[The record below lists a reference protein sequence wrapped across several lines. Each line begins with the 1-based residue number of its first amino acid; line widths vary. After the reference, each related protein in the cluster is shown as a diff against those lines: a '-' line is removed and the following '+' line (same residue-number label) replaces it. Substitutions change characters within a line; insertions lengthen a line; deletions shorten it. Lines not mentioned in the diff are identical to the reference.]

1 MKLFL
6 KFILIF
12 TFSFSPALAETFNYA
27 LKRAYENNPEL
38 NAERE
43 SINISEEEY
52 KISISSYLPS
62 ITLEGSKSEEDTEKL
77 TNRDGSNATIT
88 DVDPETKSIKVTQ
101 TLIDFGRGAE
111 LSKSKI
117 GIDLAKAKL
126 KKKEQDIL
134 YKAVEAYTGLI
145 SSKEKF
151 VINSSNVN
159 LLERQVET
167 DRIRLERGNISLSDV
182 AQSES
187 SLAGAQA
194 KLIQAENELLT
205 SRLNY
210 ENIIGEL
217 NDIESLDKSSIFDL
231 NLPNQL
237 NDAISMSKKNNP
249 DLIIAKLDYEQS
261 KKDTI
266 SARSDLAPT
275 AKLSFDRSK
284 SEDLSSTVD
293 EKEKD
298 VLKAT
303 VTWPFFSGGKN
314 YANLNKNKSA
324 ELQKSLLLDNSIKK
338 NQTDVASAW
347 SSYQSNQS
355 LLNSVRAQV
364 DAAEIANEGI
374 VAEYNSGSDRTTLEV
389 IQSNSLLLNAQISLA
404 DSERNYI
411 LSQFNLLRSVGL
423 LTSDYLKIQ

>member
-1 MKLFL
+1 MKLIY
-6 KFILIF
+6 KIILIL
-12 TFSFSPALAETFNYA
+12 TFSLNSVLAESFNTA
-27 LKRAYENNPEL
+27 LKRAYETNPEL

-43 SINISEEEY
+43 TLNISEQEL
-52 KISISSYLPS
+52 KVSISSYLPT
-62 ITLEGSKSEEDTEKL
+62 ITLEGSKSQEDTEKL
-77 TNRDGSNATIT
+77 TNQDGSDASFT
-88 DVDPETKSIKVTQ
+88 DVNPESRSITVTQ

-126 KKKEQDIL
+126 LKKEQEIL
-134 YKAVEAYTGLI
+134 YKAADAYTGLI
-145 SSKEKF
+145 SAKEKF
-151 VINSSNVN
+151 LINNTNVN

-167 DRIRLERGNISLSDV
+167 DRIRLERGSISLSDL

-187 SLAGAQA
+187 SLAGAKA
-194 KLIQAENELLT
+194 KLIQAENDLLT

-210 ENIIGEL
+210 ENIIGQL
-217 NDIESLDKSSIFDL
+217 NDIESLDKSSINNL
-231 NLPNQL
+231 NLPDQL
-237 NDAISMSKKNNP
+237 NKAIEISKKNNP
-249 DLIIAKLDYEQS
+249 DLIIAKLEYEKS

-266 SARSDLAPT
+266 SAWSDLAPT
-275 AKLSFDRSK
+275 AKLSFDRSQTN
-284 SEDLSSTVD
+284 DFSSTYD
-293 EKEKD
+293 EKEQD
-298 VLKAT
+298 TLKAT

-314 YANLNKNKSA
+314 YANLNKSKSV

-374 VAEYNSGSDRTTLEV
+374 VAEYNSGSKRTTLEV

-404 DSERNYI
+404 DSEKNYI
-411 LSQFNLLRSVGL
+411 LSQFNLLKSIGL
-423 LTSDYLKIQ
+423 LNSEYLKIR